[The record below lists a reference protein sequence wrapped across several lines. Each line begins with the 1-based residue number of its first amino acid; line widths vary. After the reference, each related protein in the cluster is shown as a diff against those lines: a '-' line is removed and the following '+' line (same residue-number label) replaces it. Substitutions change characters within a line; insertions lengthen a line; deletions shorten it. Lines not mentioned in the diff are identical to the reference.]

1 MRGYWACDVSCKY
14 SLCLIGA
21 CNAHLSSQWTLVAS
35 SSQFTLYLSAYSV
48 FLSAIAGVMASDY
61 YLVRKGYLDIQALY
75 SAPKDGPYYGNFGI
89 SWHGYAAYLCGILI
103 NIVGFAGAVGVDVP
117 VGAKYVYDINYFSRF
132 IASGAVYWILASL
145 FPIPVTSDKWNEIPY
160 EPHHI
165 SDAEEKKVEDV

>member
-1 MRGYWACDVSCKY
+1 
-14 SLCLIGA
+14 LIGA

-35 SSQFTLYLSAYSV
+35 SSKFTLYLSAYSV

-61 YLVRKGYLDIQALY
+61 YLVRKGYLDVQALY
-75 SAPKDGPYYGNFGI
+75 SARKDGPYYGSFGI

-117 VGAKYVYDINYFSRF
+117 VGAKYIYDINYFSGF

-145 FPIPVTSDKWNEIPY
+145 FPIPATSDRWNEIPY
-160 EPHHI
+160 EPHYM